1 MSRRARRRLP
11 GILLI
16 LAAGLSSA
24 ACTQQPSREARLETG
39 KPVFQFDYE
48 AVRSVFLARNEPGA
62 APWTAE
68 YVVDG
73 WLGPQQ
79 VTPRWMIRQA
89 PAGLTSSSANSEMDR
104 LADGS
109 FLRHLLDSVR
119 TLRKTGETPD
129 GEDAGF
135 GLAPAW
141 TQLRWKTRDT
151 TFELLLGSPCPTGG
165 RYARIGSQRLVVDGA
180 ALDMLGMVSDF
191 DRTRHRRLL
200 TWQLDDADRIRL
212 RWPDASAGGS
222 AREWSIERHSGDWI
236 RLESTS
242 LSQTTKKTL
251 PRSPESELEALA
263 HLQIATFDLV
273 PEEFGKPIFELLWK
287 DRRDHEL
294 TIQIDQQLRAKVSDR
309 PATLFR
315 LHPEARKILS
325 PSYWPR

>member
-1 MSRRARRRLP
+1 MLRVRTALS
-11 GILLI
+11 GVLI
-16 LAAGLSSA
+16 ALAASLSTG
-24 ACTQQPSREARLETG
+24 ACTRSPSETRLETG

-48 AVRSVFLARNEPGA
+48 AVRSVFLSRNEPGA
-62 APWTAE
+62 ESWTAE

-119 TLRKTGETPD
+119 TLRKTGETAD

-180 ALDMLGMVSDF
+180 ALDMLGMASDF
-191 DRTRHRRLL
+191 ERTRHRRLL
-200 TWQLDDADRIRL
+200 TWQLDDADRVRL
-212 RWPDASAGGS
+212 RWPSSIASAPEK
-222 AREWSIERHSGDWI
+222 EWSVERHSGDWI

-263 HLQIATFDLV
+263 HLQIAQFDLKLD
-273 PEEFGKPIFELLWK
+273 EFGKPILELEWK
-287 DRRDHEL
+287 DRKEHEL
-294 TIQIDQQLRAKVSDR
+294 VIQIDQQLRAKVSDR

-325 PSYWPR
+325 PSYWPH